1 MARSW
6 IVVDQIVAR
15 VNAIPGVD
23 ATTYMS
29 RLPLNGTSASLDEF
43 TIEGQSAPVAGGYL
57 GERAVAPNYFE
68 LFGVPV
74 LRGRVFDAG
83 DRLGA
88 EWVIVI
94 NREAARRFFPASD
107 PIGQRITW
115 DQKPGSQSRW
125 YRIVGVVGDEHQ
137 FSMRAAPQV
146 EGFIP
151 FRQMATTRVSVVV
164 DAPHAG
170 PGLAREMRDAITAI
184 DPHLPLYRVQTLD
197 EIYSASL
204 GRDRFLLTLVAVFAA
219 LALLLASMGVYGVTA
234 EATSQRT
241 QEIGIRVALG
251 ATSSEIAGLDAPSG
265 CRAGGARHHRG
276 PRAWRGRDARLAGVL
291 FGVEPLDAT
300 TFAVVAVVFGLAAL
314 VASAMPARR
323 AAALDPL
330 VALKRE

>member
-1 MARSW
+1 MTGAGLLLRSFVALRHVDPGFRTDHRLTSQIVLPKRYARDGQ
-6 IVVDQIVAR
+6 ILDLVDQIVAR

-164 DAPHAG
+164 DAPRAG
-170 PGLAREMRDAITAI
+170 PGLAREMRDARHR
-184 DPHLPLYRVQTLD
+184 DR
-197 EIYSASL
+197 SAS
-204 GRDRFLLTLVAVFAA
+204 AA
-219 LALLLASMGVYGVTA
+219 LS
-234 EATSQRT
+234 
-241 QEIGIRVALG
+241 
-251 ATSSEIAGLDAPSG
+251 
-265 CRAGGARHHRG
+265 RADRSTRST
-276 PRAWRGRDARLAGVL
+276 RRRLA
-291 FGVEPLDAT
+291 AT
-300 TFAVVAVVFGLAAL
+300 GFC
-314 VASAMPARR
+314 
-323 AAALDPL
+323 
-330 VALKRE
+330 